1 MTRDDYEA
9 FCEIVL
15 GFAELKGRQLSAPA
29 LELYWRAMQH
39 WSIEEFRAAAEQLLR
54 TCEFFPTPKDFESLR
69 KAGRPTAAEAW
80 LKAVEASAGAISCG
94 RVMTVRTC
102 GDPLIDRAVRAIGGY
117 GAIAMCDE
125 DKLHFLE
132 RRFAEHYE
140 SIQDAEEVRA
150 ALPQLT
156 GSDAVSHSST
166 FRVTGP
172 RSAKDILGRIAH
184 AHNGAAERTRE
195 TQ

>member
-1 MTRDDYEA
+1 
-9 FCEIVL
+9 
-15 GFAELKGRQLSAPA
+15 
-29 LELYWRAMQH
+29 MQQADFQR
-39 WSIEEFRAAAEQLLR
+39 FRAVMTGMAKVYEREIDGALLDAYWLALR
-54 TCEFFPTPKDFESLR
+54 DWSLADFEAAAAHLMRTSKFMPRPADFHELR
-69 KAGRPTAAEAW
+69 EAGRPTAAEAW